1 MEDPQ
6 AATSIERA
14 IDNLVDELV
23 LVKSAVNRREAHD
36 TIRDTVEDLF
46 VETLP
51 RWSVSQAVTLSVG
64 TSSSTP
70 YQE

>member
-6 AATSIERA
+6 AATFIERA
-14 IDNLVDELV
+14 IDNHVDELV

-36 TIRDTVEDLF
+36 TIRDTVEDLLRHHPAGPF
-46 VETLP
+46 HRQSL
-51 RWSVSQAVTLSVG
+51 SLLAQAL
-64 TSSSTP
+64 STP